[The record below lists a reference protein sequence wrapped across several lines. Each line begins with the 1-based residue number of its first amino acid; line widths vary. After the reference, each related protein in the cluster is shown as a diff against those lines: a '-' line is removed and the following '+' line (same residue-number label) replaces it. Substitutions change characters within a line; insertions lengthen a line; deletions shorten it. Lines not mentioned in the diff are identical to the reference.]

1 MLVNLL
7 GNAVK
12 FTEEGEIKLLITL
25 KEELPDENVLL
36 HFEVCDSGIGISKD
50 KIKQIF
56 RAFTQEDGSI
66 TKKYGGTGLGLT
78 ISNKL
83 LELMDSKLVVESEL
97 GKGSC
102 FSFDLKCKAERDS
115 FDDELLKD
123 IKRILVVDDN
133 DSNRQILKRM
143 LELKDIQVDEADSGL
158 AALLMLQ
165 KSAEYDIIIMDYHM
179 PVMDGIETIRKIKE
193 IVKRNISQP
202 IVMLY
207 SSSDDDKLQSACDE
221 LDVKSRLV
229 KPIKMQEMYHVLAQ
243 LKNQDLQKNKN
254 TEINEISSKE
264 TFDNFKCSST
274 ILIVEDNEIN
284 LYLSKILAQQIAPHG
299 QIIEAKDGLEAV
311 SLFLSEKPDII
322 LMDIQM
328 PNMNGIDATKEIRK
342 LEVNSEVPIIALTA
356 GNMAGEKERCLES
369 GMNDFMAKPLVK
381 ENLSKMFQKWLPSCD
396 SPTRTKYENCSEVEH
411 INESW
416 FKQYATDDF
425 EFKGKFVKLAKIG
438 IQESVKAL
446 EDAIIEN
453 DLDAI
458 KATGHKLK
466 GTSLAV
472 GLTQLSKL
480 AVSFELLDDFD
491 KEYIDDLMKAM
502 LIEVEIVNDILTT
515 E

>member
-1 MLVNLL
+1 
-7 GNAVK
+7 
-12 FTEEGEIKLLITL
+12 
-25 KEELPDENVLL
+25 
-36 HFEVCDSGIGISKD
+36 
-50 KIKQIF
+50 
-56 RAFTQEDGSI
+56 
-66 TKKYGGTGLGLT
+66 
-78 ISNKL
+78 
-83 LELMDSKLVVESEL
+83 
-97 GKGSC
+97 
-102 FSFDLKCKAERDS
+102 
-115 FDDELLKD
+115 
-123 IKRILVVDDN
+123 
-133 DSNRQILKRM
+133 
-143 LELKDIQVDEADSGL
+143 
-158 AALLMLQ
+158 
-165 KSAEYDIIIMDYHM
+165 M
-179 PVMDGIETIRKIKE
+179 PVMDGIETIRKIKD

-207 SSSDDDKLQSACDE
+207 SSSDDEKLQSACDE
-221 LDVKSRLV
+221 LGVKARLV
-229 KPIKMQEMYHVLAQ
+229 KPIKMRELYHVLAQ

-491 KEYIDDLMKAM
+491 KEYIDDLKIGRASCR
-502 LIEVEIVNDILTT
+502 ERV
-515 E
+515 